1 MRYYFAPMEGV
12 TGWLFRQAHRHWFS
26 GVDRYFMPFLSPRQ
40 EHAFTRR
47 EASDFL
53 PEHNRGLYAVPS
65 CSPAARMIFFGPPEC
80 WQTWVIG
87 RST

>member
-47 EASDFL
+47 EAAIKRL
-53 PEHNRGLYAVPS
+53 
-65 CSPAARMIFFGPPEC
+65 
-80 WQTWVIG
+80 T
-87 RST
+87 RSEKLALCR